1 MKIETKE
8 TTTDTKEITTDTK
21 ETTTD
26 TKKTNSSGPR
36 FENGRW
42 IWDDDDE
49 SVKSNPASVPP
60 PTSFSFSKKKRTL
73 NGLDALLQPPRAKF
87 LMGREPRKFMNVI
100 ASTTVSPPP
109 PPPQHVESR
118 SVECVE
124 SRSVKQHIESR
135 SVESVKRESI
145 SSRTMALAAT
155 TMFGIAAIG
164 SIWTFSSQHSATL
177 SSRVMMQKP
186 LVDTLEEVSMF
197 EVKES
202 LEEKE
207 FVSKDEFTIVSED
220 EFTFAN
226 ESLQIF
232 DSIEEEMFC
241 DKNVFFEDTNII
253 ENAKQL
259 VVYVVFERGL

>member
-1 MKIETKE
+1 
-8 TTTDTKEITTDTK
+8 
-21 ETTTD
+21 
-26 TKKTNSSGPR
+26 
-36 FENGRW
+36 
-42 IWDDDDE
+42 
-49 SVKSNPASVPP
+49 
-60 PTSFSFSKKKRTL
+60 
-73 NGLDALLQPPRAKF
+73 
-87 LMGREPRKFMNVI
+87 MNV
-100 ASTTVSPPP
+100 PPP

-124 SRSVKQHIESR
+124 SRSVKHIESR

-186 LVDTLEEVSMF
+186 LVDTLEEISMF

-207 FVSKDEFTIVSED
+207 VVSEDEFTIVSED
-220 EFTFAN
+220 EFTIV
-226 ESLQIF
+226 S
-232 DSIEEEMFC
+232 
-241 DKNVFFEDTNII
+241 EDEFNCVVRERISSNIRL
-253 ENAKQL
+253 NRGGDVLRQ
-259 VVYVVFERGL
+259 ERVL